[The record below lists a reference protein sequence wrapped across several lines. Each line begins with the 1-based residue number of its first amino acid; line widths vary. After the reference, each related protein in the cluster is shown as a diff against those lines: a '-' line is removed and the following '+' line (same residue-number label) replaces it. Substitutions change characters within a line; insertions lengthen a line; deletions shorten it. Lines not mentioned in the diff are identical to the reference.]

1 MGATPV
7 QAALEAAREL
17 GSPIIAI
24 SVVLIAVYVPI
35 GFQGGLTGA
44 LFSEFAFTLAGAV
57 AVSALIALTLSPMMC
72 SRFLKP
78 AHSQG
83 RLARTIDH
91 NLERITS
98 IYRHML
104 LTVLRNWKPVVVFG
118 FLIIGLIYL
127 MFALPRAGALATSE
141 LAPDEDES
149 VIPYFLTAAP
159 NATLDQTAI
168 YSQQIFGIAKDMP
181 EYEDSFLLSGTAGP
195 NIGFGGI
202 ILKPWSQ
209 RKRGAHAIQEELQNK
224 YNGVAGARIAAFS
237 FPPLPGGGSGLPLQF
252 VITTTEPFENLAA
265 LVQDIQAQAQASGNF
280 YFLDNDLKFDKP
292 QTTVEVDR
300 EKAATLGLTM
310 KDIGGALS
318 AMLGGG
324 YVNYFSIAGRSYR
337 VIPQVQR
344 SDRLNTDQ
352 LDNYYINTASGSVV
366 PASTLVKLVTKAVPE
381 SINHFQQLNSATI
394 SGVSAVPLGQA
405 LQGLREISQRVLP
418 PGYNLDYGGE
428 SRQAVHE
435 SGAFLVTLLFALI
448 IIYLALAAQFESFID
463 PLVVLMSVPMA
474 IFGAM
479 VFIFEGAATLNIYSE
494 VGLVTLI
501 GLIAKHGILIVQF
514 ANEQQLTGLNKH
526 DAVLE
531 AATIRLR
538 PILMTTGSMVLGVLP
553 LVIASG
559 AGAAGRNQMGLV
571 IFTGVAIGTFF
582 TLFIVPAMYILLA
595 RDHRRQAS
603 AALSPAP

>member
-1 MGATPV
+1 
-7 QAALEAAREL
+7 
-17 GSPIIAI
+17 
-24 SVVLIAVYVPI
+24 
-35 GFQGGLTGA
+35 
-44 LFSEFAFTLAGAV
+44 
-57 AVSALIALTLSPMMC
+57 
-72 SRFLKP
+72 
-78 AHSQG
+78 
-83 RLARTIDH
+83 
-91 NLERITS
+91 LERITS
-98 IYRHML
+98 LYRRML
-104 LTVLRNWKPVVVFG
+104 LSALRNWKPVVVFG
-118 FLIIGLIYL
+118 FVVIGLIYL
-127 MFALPRAGALATSE
+127 MLALPRVGAMATSE

-149 VIPYFLTAAP
+149 VIPYQLTAAP

-168 YSQQIFGIAKDMP
+168 YTQQIFGIAESLP
-181 EYEDSFLLSGTAGP
+181 EYEDSFLITGTGGP
-195 NIGFGGI
+195 NVGFGGI
-202 ILKPWSQ
+202 ILKPWAQ
-209 RKRGAHAIQEELQNK
+209 RKRGAHAIHIELQSK
-224 YNGVAGARIAAFS
+224 YDHVAGARIAAFD
-237 FPPLPGGGSGLPLQF
+237 FPALPGGGNGLPLAF

-292 QTTVEVDR
+292 QTTVQVDR
-300 EKAATLGLTM
+300 DKAATLGLTM

-318 AMLGGG
+318 SMLGGG

-352 LDNYYINTASGSVV
+352 LDNYYINTANGGVV

-394 SGVSAVPLGQA
+394 TGVAGVPLGQA
-405 LQGLREISQRVLP
+405 LQGLREISLRVLP
-418 PGYNLDYGGE
+418 PGYNLDYAGQ

-474 IFGAM
+474 IFGAT

-514 ANEQQLTGLNKH
+514 ANEQQLAGLDKH

-595 RDHRRQAS
+595 RDHRKKATP
-603 AALSPAP
+603 LPAPAA